1 MNKQTDAIDILNAVA
16 KSDHEPLFSNTDNL
30 TVELD
35 NFSSAD
41 EVAELMSASN
51 ELKALIRQPQA
62 DQATTRELTAFIEQF
77 EDKKTSSDS
86 PIPIRKIFSWLMGKF
101 ENPPFALKTTAATAV
116 LVLAISLS
124 VRMEPSDQWQ
134 SQYEQFAMAP
144 AVVEI
149 YERESEAE
157 ALAFNLPIMR
167 GPQDMT
173 AKLRPIFSQMKDQGA
188 FSAEIVSRQGER
200 DEMYLLERLARIEE
214 PRSEDQFS
222 APRTLISTD
231 PSSECDLFRLSP
243 SVGAASQTIDRSS
256 YFSFCDDGFLDTAT
270 RIQ

>member
-1 MNKQTDAIDILNAVA
+1 MNKQTDDIDILNAVA

-35 NFSSAD
+35 SFSSVD

-51 ELKALIRQPQA
+51 ELKALIRQPQPE
-62 DQATTRELTAFIEQF
+62 QATTKELTALIEQF
-77 EDKKTSSDS
+77 EDQKTSSDS
-86 PIPIRKIFSWLMGKF
+86 PNPISKIFSWLIGGL
-101 ENPPFALKTTAATAV
+101 ENSSFALKTTAATAV
-116 LVLAISLS
+116 LVLAVSLS
-124 VRMEPSDQWQ
+124 VRTEPSDQWQ
-134 SQYEQFAMAP
+134 NQYEQIAMAP
-144 AVVEI
+144 AVVDI
-149 YERESEAE
+149 YERESEEE
-157 ALAFNLPIMR
+157 ALEFNLPIMR

-173 AKLRPIFSQMKDQGA
+173 ATLGPIFSQMKDQDA

-214 PRSEDQFS
+214 PRSEDQLS

-243 SVGAASQTIDRSS
+243 AGGVASQAIDRSS